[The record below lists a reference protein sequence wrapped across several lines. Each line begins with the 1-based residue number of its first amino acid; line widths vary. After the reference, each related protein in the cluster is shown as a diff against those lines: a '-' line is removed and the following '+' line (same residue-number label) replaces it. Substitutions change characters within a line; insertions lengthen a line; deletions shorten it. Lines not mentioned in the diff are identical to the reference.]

1 MKRTKPYAP
10 IFSVIAARI
19 TEPPVGAS
27 GCASGSH
34 VCSGHIGT
42 LTANDRKNAMNS
54 STCTGSSSGSGYHS
68 RIENVSETL

>member
-27 GCASGSH
+27 TCASGSH
-34 VCSGHIGT
+34 VCTGHIGT
-42 LTANDRKNAMNS
+42 LTANDRKKAMNS
-54 STCTGSSSGSGYHS
+54 RICTLSASGSWYQS
-68 RIENVSETL
+68 SIENVSDTL